1 MLPDLFST
9 CGPQEKR
16 VFCAL
21 QKFGPV
27 SKSQL
32 LALTGLKLTT
42 LSRFLRPLEELRL
55 VVRPQF
61 GESSGG
67 RKPALYDVT
76 DRDYYLLGVDISR
89 TYMQIV
95 LTDLKLRVRASRCFH
110 MDGQSTPERTV
121 RTIVETARELADQAT
136 TPGGRIVLAGVGAVG
151 PMSRT
156 DGVLLSPRYFQASGW
171 KDVPLVSMLRQGLGC
186 PVSLDNGANTAVLA
200 EALYGIGRGVPRV
213 VYVNCGVGIRTGTF
227 LDGVLIRTSQNAE
240 DVFGHMVVNA
250 DGRLCTCGK
259 RGCLDCYATI
269 RAVTSEFA
277 ECRARGEHSD
287 LPADV
292 TWESICAAARQGD
305 ALAASVLRHAA
316 TYLGIGL
323 SNLINL
329 LGPGLVIL
337 SGPLIRQSNLFYETA
352 AGVAQKQVWAVQSGV
367 KFHRGGSL
375 EEDAIA
381 VGGAALALEEAA
393 EALPDSR
400 VQAVQHS
407 G

>member
-1 MLPDLFST
+1 MLPDLFSA

-21 QKFGPV
+21 QKLGPV

-32 LALTGLKLTT
+32 LAITGFKLTT
-42 LSRFLRPLEELRL
+42 LSRFLRPLEERRL

-67 RKPALYDVT
+67 RKPVLYDVT

-89 TYMQIV
+89 TYMQVV
-95 LTDLKLRVRASRCFH
+95 LTDLKLHVLASRRFH
-110 MDGQSTPERTV
+110 MGERFTPERTV
-121 RTIVETARELADQAT
+121 QTIVKTARELAERT
-136 TPGGRIVLAGVGAVG
+136 TPAGGRIVLAGVGAVG

-156 DGVLLSPRYFQASGW
+156 KGVLLSPRYFQAAGW
-171 KDVPLVSMLRQGLGC
+171 KDVPLVAMLQEGLGC

-227 LDGVLIRTSQNAE
+227 LDGALIRTPQNEE

-269 RAVTSEFA
+269 RAVTSEFV
-277 ECRARGEHSD
+277 ERRARGDRSA
-287 LPADV
+287 LPADAA
-292 TWESICAAARQGD
+292 WESICAAAQQGD
-305 ALAASVLRHAA
+305 ALAEDVLRHAA

-337 SGPLIRQSNLFYETA
+337 SGPLIRQSDLFFETA
-352 AGVAQKQVWAVQSGV
+352 AGVAQKHIWAAQSGV
-367 KFHRGGSL
+367 VFHRGGSL

-393 EALPDSR
+393 GALPDHR
-400 VQAVQHS
+400 VQAVQRS